1 MRILPH
7 RLRDG
12 RCRDCGRLD
21 ATSAPDTCP
30 RCALERYSSR
40 GYSVVADPVDRFEV
54 QGVELWRI
62 VSQALRSGVIRSDRF
77 YLYVGFDDGAP
88 LDVPTDGDRDAW
100 VFAGAAGAQTIA
112 RALTQRYSQVWV
124 VTTVGC
130 WNAVRPEIRGGS

>member
-1 MRILPH
+1 MKILPH

-12 RCRDCGRLD
+12 RCRDCGMSD
-21 ATSAPDTCP
+21 ATAAPDTCP

-40 GYSVVADPVDRFEV
+40 GYSVVADPVARFEI
-54 QGVELWRI
+54 QGVEQWRI
-62 VSQALRSGVIRSDRF
+62 VAQALRAGTIRSDRF
-77 YLYVGFDDGAP
+77 YLYVGCDSDDP
-88 LDVPTDGDRDAW
+88 LDRPTDGDRNTW
-100 VFAGAAGAQTIA
+100 VFPGAAGAQTIA